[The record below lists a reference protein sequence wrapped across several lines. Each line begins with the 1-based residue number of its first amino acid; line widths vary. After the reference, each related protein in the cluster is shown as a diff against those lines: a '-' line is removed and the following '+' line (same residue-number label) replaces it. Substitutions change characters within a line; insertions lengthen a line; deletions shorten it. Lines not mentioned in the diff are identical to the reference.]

1 MNVVFTMTLPQSIRS
16 KPRPG
21 EIAPIDEESIM
32 LPFQN
37 IYAAV
42 DAKSLKDL
50 LQLLHENDFIVA
62 REFNAKKKFDGS
74 RLYEDRGEVIINCQM
89 IGKIKP
95 FFE

>member
-50 LQLLHENDFIVA
+50 LQLLHE
-62 REFNAKKKFDGS
+62 K
-74 RLYEDRGEVIINCQM
+74 
-89 IGKIKP
+89 
-95 FFE
+95 